1 MPTILIGEVFCDM
14 LNKMTARAKLAIFTA
29 ISVLIT
35 LIVSFFFYDFVSDM
49 VGPTD
54 GVVINRNAYESALDV
69 AQTALKGVES
79 GEITKQQA
87 IDKFIAGTKGILV
100 PATMSKDT
108 ITDKGTS
115 LIVVIV
121 FSIGVIL
128 FLGRFIAN
136 SISKPLREIAQD
148 IDEIANGN
156 LTMTVKYEGRDEVGH
171 LADRINFMVR
181 SFKSTIGAMHESI
194 SDVFSAVEVLKRSS
208 QKTTEGAKN
217 QSMQAAQIATAA
229 EEMSQT
235 ITDIAKN
242 ASVATATSEDATQT
256 AMKGKD
262 VADGAVRTVNRVYTS
277 TVELS
282 KMVEKLNG
290 RASEIGEI
298 VTVIKDIA
306 DQTNLLAL
314 NAAIEAARAG
324 EQGRGFAV
332 VADEVRKLAERTIK
346 ATVEITAKIQAVQ
359 EESVDT
365 TRSMQEASDEVS
377 KATEYIRQVGDSLEG
392 IVAAVQRMK
401 EEITHIATAV
411 DEQAIASEEVT
422 KNIEKTSHIAN
433 EMESM
438 ANDVMGQ
445 VDKLY
450 AVTESLKI
458 TAAGFNLEGSRQ
470 GTADFIQWGDIF
482 KVNISNIDEQHRELF
497 RLVNGLY
504 KAWKDKRPKE
514 EIGRLLDG
522 LINYTATHFKT
533 EEDYFDKYGYPET
546 SQHKEAHKALV
557 KQALELKEK
566 FQKGELQINIETM
579 NFLKNWLNNHI
590 LRTDKR
596 YTAFLNAKGVT

>member
-1 MPTILIGEVFCDM
+1 M
-14 LNKMTARAKLAIFTA
+14 LKGLSARAKLAIFTA

-35 LIVSFFFYDFVSDM
+35 MVVSFFSYDFIRDITIPADDVL
-49 VGPTD
+49 
-54 GVVINRNAYESALDV
+54 NRNVYENAFESA
-69 AQTALKGVES
+69 QRALKGVEG
-79 GEITKQQA
+79 GEVTRQQA
-87 IDKFIAGTKGILV
+87 IDKFIAETKGILV
-100 PATMSKDT
+100 PLPKAKDT
-108 ITDKGTS
+108 ASDKFTI
-115 LIVVIV
+115 LIVIIL
-121 FSIGVIL
+121 FSVALIL
-128 FLGRFIAN
+128 FLGRLIAN
-136 SISKPLREIAQD
+136 SISQPLRDIAQD

-156 LTMTVKYEGRDEVGH
+156 LTKTVKYEGRDEVGH

-194 SDVFSAVEVLKRSS
+194 SDVFSAVEVLKKGA
-208 QKTTEGAKN
+208 QQTTEGAKN

-242 ASVATATSEDATQT
+242 ASIATTTSEDATQT
-256 AMKGKD
+256 ALKGKD
-262 VADGAVRTVNRVYTS
+262 VADGAVTTVNRVYTS

-282 KMVEKLNG
+282 KMVEKLNS

-365 TRSMQEASDEVS
+365 TKSMQEASDEVS

-392 IVAAVQRMK
+392 IVSAVQRMK

-422 KNIEKTSHIAN
+422 HNIEKTSQIAN

-438 ANDVMGQ
+438 ANNVMGQ

-458 TAAGFNLEGSRQ
+458 TAAGFNLEGSGQ
-470 GTADFIQWGDIF
+470 GSGDFIQWSDIF
-482 KVNISNIDEQHRELF
+482 KVNIRDIDDQHKELF

-504 KAWKDKRPKE
+504 KGWKENRPKE
-514 EIGRLLDG
+514 EVGKLLNG

-533 EEDYFDKYGYPET
+533 EEDYFDKYGYPE
-546 SQHKEAHKALV
+546 SSPHKEAHKALV

-566 FQKGELQINIETM
+566 FEKGELKLNIETM

-596 YTAFLNAKGVT
+596 YTSFLNAKGVT